1 MRRISGCFPF
11 YIIFSSF
18 DVVSHSADSPSR
30 RAVMRGGGG
39 WGGKLSFL
47 LGIVTSRPQ
56 RSQIPTAASRS
67 ERSG

>member
-30 RAVMRGGGG
+30 RAVMRGL
-39 WGGKLSFL
+39 GGKLSFL